1 VVVEPSPENHFLPG
15 PNRSYALTIGRRV
28 GRIGRSPGV
37 GRGVIASTGRHGRG
51 ASLDDH
57 FASTPDRRVHPAEG
71 RRTGHAGWGPGI
83 RGRVIAGAALVVIGI
98 IEAAP
103 HNHLRARPH
112 CAVKVAGGWGV
123 RGGQARPNIG
133 DRVVPRTV
141 SVELADAAVVSAPD
155 DHLRAGPYRGV
166 KSARDRSVPDIGK
179 RPGIGGGVVAPA

>member
-1 VVVEPSPENHFLPG
+1 RRRTGGAGLLPSVSRRIVASAGIQEDVAETAPHDHLCARPYRRVQAASAWHIHGAGRQPAIGLRVVTSSVVVELEVVVEPSPENHFLPG

-83 RGRVIAGAALVVIGI
+83 RGRVIAGAA
-98 IEAAP
+98 
-103 HNHLRARPH
+103 
-112 CAVKVAGGWGV
+112 
-123 RGGQARPNIG
+123 
-133 DRVVPRTV
+133 
-141 SVELADAAVVSAPD
+141 
-155 DHLRAGPYRGV
+155 
-166 KSARDRSVPDIGK
+166 
-179 RPGIGGGVVAPA
+179 